1 MLGYKII
8 ICEDNKIELKIIV
21 TYILSFAEQYK
32 IEVDLRR
39 FSDINEALVCAE
51 NEKMDIA
58 FLDINM
64 GQSQPT
70 GIQLAASLLKKNQ
83 EIVNIFIT
91 GEMVS
96 VPEVFKVRTFDYIQ
110 KPIDS
115 LVFDNAFVRAI
126 KQVNGIRSRRHMDSL
141 VVVVNNLKIKL
152 IQNNIIYLER
162 EGTRTKIALTD
173 GSELYVYE
181 TIKSLKSRVNGDFLQ
196 INQGVLINT
205 GKVKDYV
212 KEEFFLNNGVRF
224 KVGRTY
230 RKEADMYY
238 KV

>member
-8 ICEDNKIELKIIV
+8 ICEDNKIELKIIT

-32 IEVDLRR
+32 INVDLRS
-39 FSDINEALVCAE
+39 FSNINEALVCAE
-51 NEKMDIA
+51 NEKIDIA

-64 GQSQPT
+64 GHSQPT
-70 GIQLAASLLKKNQ
+70 GVQLAAHLLKKNQ
-83 EIVNIFIT
+83 EIVNVFIT
-91 GEMVS
+91 GEMIS

-115 LVFDNAFVRAI
+115 LIFKNAFVRAL
-126 KQVNGIRSRRHMDSL
+126 KQVNGIRNRKYMDFL
-141 VVVVNNLKIKL
+141 VVVVNNLKTKL

-162 EGTRTKIALTD
+162 EGSRTKIALTD
-173 GSELYVYE
+173 GSELYIYE
-181 TIKSLKSRVNGDFLQ
+181 TIKSLKSRVNSNFLQ

-205 GKVKDYV
+205 TKVNDYV
-212 KEEFFLNNGVRF
+212 KEEFFLNNGARF

-230 RKEADMYY
+230 KKEANTYY
-238 KV
+238 EV